1 MRYWI
6 CNETG
11 RIDVATIPT
20 PALAPGDIRIGLRA
34 CGVCGTDLMKI
45 FTPSVAKPV
54 GIGHEVV
61 GVVETVAP
69 EVTAWQPGM
78 RVAVAHHAPD
88 PASHYTRRGSG
99 PMDPAFKATNID
111 PGGFA
116 EQIRVPAVL
125 TAQTVVAVPDHVPD
139 LRAVFMEPLACCLRA
154 LDRAPVQ
161 EGDVALIV
169 GAGAVGMLFVPLLR
183 DRSATVIAADIRAA
197 PLSQAAAWGAD
208 TVLLDG
214 DISAAVDAAHRR
226 SQGRGA
232 DLVILTALTPQTLA
246 LAQHAARDGGTVL
259 LFGAK
264 PGSVIDVDMWDVWR
278 RELNLVSS
286 YSSTPDLLP
295 RAMAF
300 LATDR
305 WPLEKLVSHTLSFD
319 NANDAIE
326 LAQRGQ
332 AMKVVVTLD

>member
-1 MRYWI
+1 MRYWV
-6 CNETG
+6 CNTTG
-11 RIDVATIPT
+11 TIDLASMPT
-20 PALAPGDIRIGLRA
+20 PALMPGDVLLRLRA

-61 GVVETVAP
+61 GVVEAVGSG
-69 EVTAWQPGM
+69 VTSWQPGM

-99 PMDPAFKATNID
+99 PMDPQFKATNID

-116 EQIRVPAVL
+116 ELIRVPAVL
-125 TAQTVVAVPDHVPD
+125 AAQTMVPVPDHVSD

-154 LDRAPVQ
+154 LDRVPVL
-161 EGDVALIV
+161 EGDVVLVV

-183 DRSATVIAADIRAA
+183 DRSATVIAADIRPA
-197 PLSQAAAWGAD
+197 PLEQAAAWGAE
-208 TVLLDG
+208 TALLEG
-214 DISAAVDAAHRR
+214 DPTAAVATARAQ

-232 DLVILTALTPQTLA
+232 DMVILTALTPQTLE
-246 LAQHAARDGGTVL
+246 LAQRAVRDGGTIL

-264 PGSVIDVDMWDVWR
+264 PASVIAVDMWEVWR
-278 RELNLVSS
+278 REINLVSS

-300 LATDR
+300 LAAGR
-305 WPLEKLVSHTLSFD
+305 RPLEKLVTHALSFD
-319 NANDAIE
+319 NADDAIDV
-326 LAQRGQ
+326 AQRGQ
-332 AMKVVVTLD
+332 AMKAVVMLD

>member
-1 MRYWI
+1 MRYWV
-6 CNETG
+6 CNTTG
-11 RIDVATIPT
+11 AIDLASMPT
-20 PALAPGDIRIGLRA
+20 PALMPGDVLLRLRA

-61 GVVETVAP
+61 GVVEAIGP
-69 EVTAWQPGM
+69 GVTTWRPGM

-99 PMDPAFKATNID
+99 PMDPQFKATNIE

-116 EQIRVPAVL
+116 ELIRVPAVL
-125 TAQTVVAVPDHVPD
+125 AAQTMVPVPAHVSD

-154 LDRAPVQ
+154 LDRVPVL
-161 EGDVALIV
+161 EGDVVLVV

-183 DRSATVIAADIRAA
+183 DRSATVIAADIRPA
-197 PLSQAAAWGAD
+197 PLEQAAAWGAA
-208 TVLLDG
+208 TVLLEG
-214 DISAAVDAAHRR
+214 DPTAAVATARAQ

-232 DLVILTALTPQTLA
+232 DMVILTALTPQTLA
-246 LAQHAARDGGTVL
+246 LAQRAVRDGGTIL

-264 PGSVIDVDMWDVWR
+264 PASVIAVDMWDVWR
-278 RELNLVSS
+278 RELNFVSS

-300 LATDR
+300 LAGGR
-305 WPLEKLVSHTLSFD
+305 RPLEKLVSHALSFD
-319 NANDAIE
+319 NADDAIGV
-326 LAQRGQ
+326 AQQGQ
-332 AMKVVVTLD
+332 AMKAVVMLD

>member
-1 MRYWI
+1 MRYWV
-6 CNETG
+6 CNTTG
-11 RIDVATIPT
+11 TIDLASMPT
-20 PALAPGDIRIGLRA
+20 PALMPGDVLLRLRA

-61 GVVETVAP
+61 GVVEAVGSG
-69 EVTAWQPGM
+69 VTSWQPGM

-99 PMDPAFKATNID
+99 PMDPQFKATNID

-116 EQIRVPAVL
+116 ELIRVPAVL
-125 TAQTVVAVPDHVPD
+125 AAQTMVPVPDHVSD

-154 LDRAPVQ
+154 LDRVPVL
-161 EGDVALIV
+161 EGDVVLVV

-183 DRSATVIAADIRAA
+183 DRSATVIAADIRPA
-197 PLSQAAAWGAD
+197 PLEQAAAWGAE
-208 TVLLDG
+208 TVLLEG
-214 DISAAVDAAHRR
+214 DPTAAVATARAQ

-232 DLVILTALTPQTLA
+232 DMVILTALTPQTLE
-246 LAQHAARDGGTVL
+246 LAQRAVRDGGTIL

-264 PGSVIDVDMWDVWR
+264 PASVIAVDMWEVWR
-278 RELNLVSS
+278 REINLVSS

-300 LATDR
+300 LAAGR
-305 WPLEKLVSHTLSFD
+305 RPLEKLVTHALSFD
-319 NANDAIE
+319 NADDAIDV
-326 LAQRGQ
+326 AQRGQ
-332 AMKVVVTLD
+332 AMKAVVMLD